1 MFLHKVRMHSQCKC
15 AVQDVAGKSFE
26 PIQVEEVQDEVYEK
40 IKETVAD
47 VAGKLSENREGG
59 SRGDGREPHNIGAA
73 LDNSP
78 ERSLGFQ
85 EELGLFKNRRLEQ
98 HALVLSQGWPSWTF
112 GLEGLGFES
121 VSTITAFFK
130 PVKQGGV

>member
-1 MFLHKVRMHSQCKC
+1 VT
-15 AVQDVAGKSFE
+15 VTDIAGKSSE
-26 PIQVEEVQDEVYEK
+26 PIHSEEIQDEVQK
-40 IKETVAD
+40 RNKETVAD
-47 VAGKLSENREGG
+47 VAGKLSENREGS

-98 HALVLSQGWPSWTF
+98 HALVLSQDWPSWTF
-112 GLEGLGFES
+112 GLEGL
-121 VSTITAFFK
+121 
-130 PVKQGGV
+130 